1 MSKLTPEELGLKIT
15 TEGFR
20 KAQADIIQTTKEI
33 AEYQDKLKK
42 LRYDQERMKSAN
54 KEGTV
59 AYRKKTAEITKTK
72 KAIKDLTDTLKQQE
86 AGLGLTGM
94 SYNQLKK
101 RAGELTKEL
110 YNMSRAANPDQW
122 KETSERL
129 KLYQDQMAKMQQGI
143 KMTNAAFKN
152 QKPTL
157 WTNLKQLIP
166 IASITAIGAK
176 LTSVANQ
183 AIQTFTRLDDKM
195 ADVQKTTQMSKA
207 EVKALDAELM
217 KINTRTS
224 REDLL
229 DLARV
234 AGKLGVAKNEVAGFV
249 RAADQIRVALTE
261 DLGGDVEESIRKI
274 GKLADIF
281 HIKDTLGLE
290 KSLLSIGSAINSLG
304 AASTANEE
312 NIVDFTNRTAGIAP
326 QAKVSIQNVMGLGAA
341 IDILGQSAEVG
352 GTTYSQVMTGMFK
365 KTEQYA
371 KVAGMSV
378 KEFTELLNR
387 DANEAF
393 IKFLEGANSGG
404 DMSGMTKKLAALKL
418 EGTRSTQVLGALAGN
433 VDLLRNQQA
442 LSNAEFAKATSLQ
455 EEANTKNASA
465 QALIEK
471 RQKAIDQVIAS
482 LGEKLMPLWSE
493 TLGLTAGFMSIL
505 KALIGT
511 LIKYRGVIIAVS
523 TVTATLIAIK
533 KLQHFYSRANRVAI
547 LEEVIAI
554 KTGTLATAKA
564 TTGTY
569 ALAAAKALV
578 TLQFRAAAVAA
589 KAFFLSLGPIGWAIT
604 AATALVGVLMA
615 VKAATK
621 EVSGVAAD
629 LALSLAQERATY
641 EDLKKAVME
650 NTEGS
655 AARAEA
661 IRLINERYKEYLPYM
676 LTDKMTNEEIAL
688 ALGKVNQKMEESIQ
702 VRIKAQEMERIQ
714 KEQYDAEKEA
724 LTDLMSEYE
733 AHGSRTA
740 EQSALAQKQFA
751 ELIIKL
757 RETGDKSAYAEGIAK
772 VFGKTLQ
779 ELQGVT
785 QGARGGL
792 QTYARLWGAI
802 DSTFDDV
809 TSTAKK
815 TGSAIEFL
823 NALINV
829 GAPKK
834 TDNYTTWSLGQLNTE
849 LSTLNTKLGLKNALT
864 KDERKS
870 EEKRRG
876 LIQEQIALRQRE
888 IEVANT
894 YAGVLE
900 RLNAEKKKLEGDLD
914 ATDGSN
920 KTEIARIQALIAAKQ
935 KEIDLYSNKK
945 TTGNSEAKWSLSSDE
960 AYLKAKD
967 ELRDRQMK
975 GDIATEEEYSRQ
987 LLALEIKTLEDRI
1000 ALNKEKD
1007 ADRAKLKSELAEKQ
1021 YQQTKN
1027 EQARTEKLLAAGRTP
1042 YEAEVV
1048 DYEKRLKELGLFGI
1062 DREQMTEDQQCAL
1075 LKLEKDHRD
1084 KLYNLW
1090 LNSLSKQ
1097 EAKRKE
1103 NNDAELRELRT
1114 KQNNELVAATTLEQ
1128 KKGIMRR
1135 WFSDTDLKRVT
1146 TKEQAQKII
1155 TAKYQ
1160 EEEQQMLKKH
1170 LEQTIATYN
1179 LLLSGAINPLFA
1191 LSLTPEMRAKM
1202 EEELKKLEE
1211 SLSKVK
1217 REMSEG
1223 DTTTDTDKTK
1233 GKSNIDILGFSED
1246 QWEDFFKKSESVSDS
1261 IGKWNMALQ
1270 AVGNTFGMISDMM
1283 TAAENREFKKYEQT
1297 ANRKKKVLDRQL
1309 KSGTISQERY
1319 NEAVQRIDSE
1329 TDAKREEMERKQAK
1343 RQKELA
1349 LFQALTNTAVGITAA
1364 LTSLPPNIPL
1374 SIVVGAIGAV
1384 QAATILATPLPGFEQ
1399 GGLIGVER
1407 EQDGKRFNAE
1417 FAPRKRGYVH
1427 RPTVIETGS
1436 GQPVLTGEAGT
1447 EYVVPNDMLRI
1458 PQIASMVGMI
1468 ESARL
1473 RGTFR
1478 PVNIQA
1484 AQAAS
1489 GAISGRANG
1498 GYVGDNPPGAAMI
1511 AGGQVSASSASDNGV
1526 LWELK
1531 EVVGKLSRQLEKPI
1545 PTYISYLGRDG
1556 IATIQKKLEQQQRRA
1571 GIGGK

>member
-101 RAGELTKEL
+101 KAGELTKEL

-152 QKPTL
+152 QKPTV
-157 WTNLKQLIP
+157 WSNLKQLIP

-234 AGKLGVAKNEVAGFV
+234 AGKLGVAKTEVAGFV

-326 QAKVSIQNVMGLGAA
+326 QANVSIQNVMGLGAA
-341 IDILGQSAEVG
+341 IDILAQSAEVG

-378 KEFTELLNR
+378 KEFTDLLNR

-404 DMSGMTKKLAALKL
+404 DMGGMTKKLAELKL
-418 EGTRSTQVLGALAGN
+418 EGTRSTQVLGALAKN

-442 LSNAEFAKATSLQ
+442 LANAEFAKATSLQ

-471 RQKAIDQVIAS
+471 RQKAIGQVVAA

-505 KALIGT
+505 KAMIGT
-511 LIKYRGVIIAVS
+511 LIEYRGVIIAVT
-523 TVTATLIAIK
+523 TVTTALVAIK
-533 KLQHFYSRANRVAI
+533 KLQHFYSKANRIAI
-547 LEEVIAI
+547 IEEVVAI

-589 KAFFLSLGPIGWAIT
+589 KAFFLSLGPIGWAVT
-604 AATALVGVLMA
+604 AITALVSVLMV
-615 VKAATK
+615 VKTATK
-621 EVSGVAAD
+621 EASGAAAD
-629 LALSLAQERATY
+629 LALSLGQERATY
-641 EDLKKAVME
+641 EDLKKAVTD
-650 NTEGS
+650 NAQGS
-655 AARAEA
+655 VARAEG
-661 IRLINERYKEYLPYM
+661 IRLINERYKEYLPN
-676 LTDKMTNEEIAL
+676 LITDRMTNEEIAT
-688 ALGKVNQKMEESIQ
+688 ALDKVNQKMEECIQ

-733 AHGSRTA
+733 AHGKRTV

-751 ELIIKL
+751 DLIIKL

-792 QTYARLWGAI
+792 KTYARLWGAI
-802 DSTFDDV
+802 DSTFNDV
-809 TSTAKK
+809 TSTATK
-815 TGSAIEFL
+815 TSSAIEFL

-829 GAPKK
+829 EAPKK
-834 TDNYTTWSLGQLNTE
+834 TDNYATWSLGQLNTE

-864 KDERKS
+864 KEERKS

-876 LIQEQIALRQRE
+876 LIEEQIALRQKE
-888 IEVANT
+888 ITAANT
-894 YAGVLE
+894 YAGVLK
-900 RLNAEKKKLEGDLD
+900 RLGEEKARLESDLD
-914 ATDGSN
+914 ATDGSDT
-920 KTEIARIQALIAAKQ
+920 TEIARIRKLIAAKQ
-935 KEIDLYSNKK
+935 AEIDKYEGKASKSSN
-945 TTGNSEAKWSLSSDE
+945 NDKWSLSSDE
-960 AYLKAKD
+960 TYLKAKA

-975 GDIATEEEYSRQ
+975 GDIASEEEYSRL

-1000 ALNKEKD
+1000 AANKEKD
-1007 ADRAKLKSELAEKQ
+1007 ADLAKLKSELAEKQ

-1027 EQARTEKLLAAGRTP
+1027 EQSRLQKLLDATMEGATAAER
-1042 YEAEVV
+1042 ENAA
-1048 DYEKRLKELGLFGI
+1048 YEKRLRDLELFGKRREDMTKQEQAAFDTQERLHLQRLSTLYVDELSKEISGQQKAIQRRATALKQSHNDELATAKTFEQKKALLRKWFSEEELQRIKTDKQADQALQKQYAAEEQTAMKEDLDQMLAIYQSVVDEVGKTGLLENGVKATEEDKARLQAIIDDLKKQLAELGATPAPSLGGDVKDRKSNVDLLGMTAEDWKQFQDNIKEGKFGLDEI
-1062 DREQMTEDQQCAL
+1062 VKVAQAIA
-1075 LKLEKDHRD
+1075 
-1084 KLYNLW
+1084 
-1090 LNSLSKQ
+1090 SAFSSV
-1097 EAKRKE
+1097 
-1103 NNDAELRELRT
+1103 
-1114 KQNNELVAATTLEQ
+1114 NELVSAMEQ
-1128 KKGIMRR
+1128 
-1135 WFSDTDLKRVT
+1135 
-1146 TKEQAQKII
+1146 
-1155 TAKYQ
+1155 
-1160 EEEQQMLKKH
+1160 
-1170 LEQTIATYN
+1170 
-1179 LLLSGAINPLFA
+1179 
-1191 LSLTPEMRAKM
+1191 
-1202 EEELKKLEE
+1202 
-1211 SLSKVK
+1211 
-1217 REMSEG
+1217 
-1223 DTTTDTDKTK
+1223 
-1233 GKSNIDILGFSED
+1233 
-1246 QWEDFFKKSESVSDS
+1246 
-1261 IGKWNMALQ
+1261 
-1270 AVGNTFGMISDMM
+1270 
-1283 TAAENREFKKYEQT
+1283 REFKNYEKTQ
-1297 ANRKKKVLDRQL
+1297 KKKKAVLDRQL

-1319 NEAVQRIDSE
+1319 NEATQRLDAE

-1343 RQKELA
+1343 RDKMLA
-1349 LFQALTNTAVGITAA
+1349 VFQSLINTAIAITSALTI
-1364 LTSLPPNIPL
+1364 PPPAGPIL
-1374 SIVVGAIGAV
+1374 AGVVGAMGAI
-1384 QAATILATPLPGFEQ
+1384 QTAAILATPLPGAEE

-1427 RPTVIETGS
+1427 QPTVIQTNS

-1447 EYVVPNDMLRI
+1447 EYVVPNDMLQI
-1458 PQIASMVGMI
+1458 PEVAGMVSMI
-1468 ESARL
+1468 EAARL
-1473 RGTFR
+1473 
-1478 PVNIQA
+1478 
-1484 AQAAS
+1484 S
-1489 GAISGRANG
+1489 GSLRSPQPMPTYPGRAVG
-1498 GYVGDNPPGAAMI
+1498 GYVGGTAPAPE
-1511 AGGQVSASSASDNGV
+1511 STASSAANAATGYDDGV
-1526 LWELK
+1526 IRELK